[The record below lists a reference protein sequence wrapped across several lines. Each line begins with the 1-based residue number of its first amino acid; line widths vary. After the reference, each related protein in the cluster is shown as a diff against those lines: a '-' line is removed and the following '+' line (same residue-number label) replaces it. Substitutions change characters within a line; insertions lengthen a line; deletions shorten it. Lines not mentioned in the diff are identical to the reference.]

1 MRPPALAT
9 NRAIKTGRERCPQH
23 SGTDARNGLY
33 DKNGSG
39 AMPATEGVHSGNDAR
54 NGLYD
59 KNGSG
64 TMPANEHVRYGN
76 DARNGLCEKNG
87 SGQSAAFLK
96 VSCGNDARTMPATD
110 CTIKMDRDSS
120 TPFGVLK
127 I

>member
-39 AMPATEGVHSGNDAR
+39 
-54 NGLYD
+54 
-59 KNGSG
+59 
-64 TMPANEHVRYGN
+64 TMPANEHVRYGS
-76 DARNGLCEKNG
+76 DARNGLCEENG

>member
-1 MRPPALAT
+1 MAAADH
-9 NRAIKTGRERCPQH
+9 AIKTGRERCPQH

-33 DKNGSG
+33 DKYGSG

-64 TMPANEHVRYGN
+64 AMPANEHVRYGN
-76 DARNGLCEKNG
+76 DARNGLCEKDG
-87 SGQSAAFLK
+87 SGQSAVFLK

>member
-1 MRPPALAT
+1 MDA
-9 NRAIKTGRERCPQH
+9 G
-23 SGTDARNGLY
+23 SDARNTAGQMPATECTI
-33 DKNGSG
+33 KKGSG
-39 AMPATEGVHSGNDAR
+39 AMPAAEGVHSGNDAR

-64 TMPANEHVRYGN
+64 TMPANKHVRYGN

-96 VSCGNDARTMPATD
+96 VSCGNHARTMPATD
-110 CTIKMDRDSS
+110 CRIKMDRDSS

>member
-1 MRPPALAT
+1 MRSPALAT

-39 AMPATEGVHSGNDAR
+39 AMPATEGVHSGSDARNGLYDRDGSGTMPANERVHYGNDAR

-59 KNGSG
+59 KNGTG
-64 TMPANEHVRYGN
+64 E
-76 DARNGLCEKNG
+76 
-87 SGQSAAFLK
+87 SAAFLE
-96 VSCGNDARTMPATD
+96 VFCGNDARTMPATN